1 MGDGLKPETE
11 MGPLIN
17 AEAVAHA
24 EALVRDAVEK
34 GAQLLCGG
42 KQHSLG
48 GNFYEPTLLLGL
60 TPQMRIF
67 REEIFGPVVAVM
79 FGKIAEAP
87 LK

>member
-24 EALVRDAVEK
+24 DALVRDAVDK
-34 GAQLLCGG
+34 GAQLLYGG
-42 KQHSLG
+42 KRHSLG

-67 REEIFGPVVAVM
+67 REEIFGPVAAVM